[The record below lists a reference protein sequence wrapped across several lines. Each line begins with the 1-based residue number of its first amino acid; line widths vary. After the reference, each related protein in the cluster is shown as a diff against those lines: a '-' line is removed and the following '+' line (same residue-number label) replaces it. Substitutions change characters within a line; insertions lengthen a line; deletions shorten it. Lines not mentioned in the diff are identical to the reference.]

1 MSVSKENVTAQGAT
15 LSGNTA
21 NAGGIEQVLQKVN
34 LPAVGGEGTL
44 TRTVLEKTQAQVSSI
59 GQKIILKSG
68 RRVHFFGGE
77 DEELLVVHNPQ
88 GEIELAVR
96 FTAAGP
102 VLNFSAAAF
111 NLQTPGDVKINCRK
125 LLVNSTE
132 AIELNSGGNMV
143 QKINGEKTTQVRGK
157 SFYEAHTVAI
167 KSRRGNVNVK
177 ANDDVRLDGERIKL
191 NS

>member
-1 MSVSKENVTAQGAT
+1 VSANTERMAAQEIA
-15 LSGNTA
+15 LSGSKS

-44 TRTVLEKTQAQVSSI
+44 TRTVLEKTEAHVSSV

-68 RRVHFFGGE
+68 RQVHLSGGE
-77 DEELLVVHNPQ
+77 DKELLVVRSPQ
-88 GEIELAVR
+88 GEIELSVR

-102 VLNFSAAAF
+102 VLNFNAAAF
-111 NLQTPGDVKINCRK
+111 NLQTPGEVKINCRR
-125 LLVNSTE
+125 LQVNSTE

-143 QKINGEKTTQVRGK
+143 QKISGEKKTQVRGK
-157 SFYEAHTVAI
+157 SFYEAHTVNI
-167 KSRRGNVNVK
+167 KSRRGNINAK
-177 ANDDVRLDGERIKL
+177 ANDDVCLDGERIKL